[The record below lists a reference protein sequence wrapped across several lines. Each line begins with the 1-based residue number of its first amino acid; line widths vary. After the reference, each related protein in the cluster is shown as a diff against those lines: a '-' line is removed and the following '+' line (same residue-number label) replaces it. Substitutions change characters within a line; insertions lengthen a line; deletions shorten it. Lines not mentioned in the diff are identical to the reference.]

1 MKINTGRF
9 LEDLPTLLRL
19 LADPTTPYTSLE
31 LWNRITAFGW
41 DECVPI
47 LMRELETDEPCV
59 KRLVMSIIWQELEHL
74 GPDRVQ
80 PFVPCILP
88 LLDDPDRL
96 VRMAAVQ
103 AVRDLHLNEA
113 IPQLRR
119 IVCDD
124 ERPLTCEALVAL
136 MDLDDELLDDLIQS
150 VREKHDG
157 EE

>member
-1 MKINTGRF
+1 MK
-9 LEDLPTLLRL
+9 LEQLPVLLRL
-19 LADPTTPYTSLE
+19 LADPTTPHTAVE
-31 LWNRITAFGW
+31 LWCRIEAWGW
-41 DECVPI
+41 NESVPI
-47 LMRELETDEPCV
+47 LMRELETGEPCV
-59 KRLVMSIIWQELEHL
+59 KRLVLSIIWQELEQL

-124 ERPLTCEALVAL
+124 ERPLAAEALVAL
-136 MDLDDELLDDLIQS
+136 MDLDEELLDDLIKS
-150 VREKHDG
+150 VREKLDG
-157 EE
+157 KE